1 MKFTI
6 ITIARFRP
14 SELPVFP
21 DWYSFGTATE
31 DGRRT
36 WLSMTT
42 NTQGVDPETLQIGD
56 TVDLPVVQLDPTFY
70 RAIDPTDEPE
80 DLAPR
85 QITQP
90 APKRPQISELLQQAG
105 ISRRQ
110 EAHINPEDGSLTI
123 IGATARSTGMSD
135 QQIQDMGPDGDLA
148 PGGNLTR
155 SNDAVLAMHALL
167 LSIQIPEHVHR
178 NASWQQYLSYRP
190 LYEIGDTAH
199 ANALAELLTDR
210 EVLEWARRADDLLET
225 AARTI
230 RVHAPEHVLSPQQA
244 LLHAAAQ
251 QTRKH
256 HQLYGHATDESITE
270 IVRLALST
278 MVSLA
283 PPPLTPGSNNVNP
296 PSPQP
301 LDESPEESG
310 EDSEED
316 EPPG

>member
-85 QITQP
+85 QIIQP

-283 PPPLTPGSNNVNP
+283 PPPLTPGSNNVNQ

-301 LDESPEESG
+301 LDESSEDSG
-310 EDSEED
+310 ENSGED

>member
-6 ITIARFRP
+6 ITIARFSP
-14 SELPVFP
+14 SDIPVIP
-21 DWYSFGTATE
+21 DWYSFGTATL

-42 NTQGVDPETLQIGD
+42 NTQGVDPEDLQIGD
-56 TVDLPVVQLDPTFY
+56 TVDLPVVQLDSTFY
-70 RAIDPTDEPE
+70 RAIDPDNEPE

-85 QITQP
+85 RIIQP
-90 APKRPQISELLQQAG
+90 APKRPQISEILQAAG

-110 EAHINPEDGSLTI
+110 ETHLNPADGSLTI
-123 IGATARSTGMSD
+123 VGATARSTGMSD
-135 QQIQDMGPDGDLA
+135 QQIEDMGPD
-148 PGGNLTR
+148 GNLTR
-155 SNDAVLAMHALL
+155 SNDAVLSMHALL
-167 LSIQIPEHVHR
+167 LSIQIPEHLHR
-178 NASWQQYLSYRP
+178 NESWQQYLSHRP
-190 LYEIGDTAH
+190 LYGIGDTAH

-225 AARTI
+225 AARTV
-230 RVHAPEHVLSPQQA
+230 RVHGPEHVRSPQQA

-256 HQLYGHATDESITE
+256 HQLHGHATDESITE

-278 MVSLA
+278 MAPHA
-283 PPPLTPGSNNVNP
+283 PPPFPPGANNVNP
-296 PSPQP
+296 PSP
-301 LDESPEESG
+301 LDMDESSEDSG
-310 EDSEED
+310 EDPGED

>member
-6 ITIARFRP
+6 ITITRFRP
-14 SELPVFP
+14 SELPIFP

-42 NTQGVDPETLQIGD
+42 NTQGVDPEDLQIGD

-70 RAIDPTDEPE
+70 RAIDPDNEPE

-85 QITQP
+85 QIIQP
-90 APKRPQISELLQQAG
+90 APKRPQISELLQAAG

-110 EAHINPEDGSLTI
+110 EAHINPADGSLTI
-123 IGATARSTGMSD
+123 VGATARSIGMSD
-135 QQIQDMGPDGDLA
+135 QQIEDMGPD
-148 PGGNLTR
+148 GNLTR

-178 NASWQQYLSYRP
+178 NESWQQYLSYRP

-225 AARTI
+225 AARTV
-230 RVHAPEHVLSPQQA
+230 RLHGPEHVSSPQQA

-278 MVSLA
+278 MAPHA
-283 PPPLTPGSNNVNP
+283 PPPFPPGANNVNP
-296 PSPQP
+296 PSP
-301 LDESPEESG
+301 LDVDESSEDSG
-310 EDSEED
+310 EDSGED